1 MADSYPVLIRRL
13 AELAAG
19 LQARRDEAQHWYAD
33 RCASAQAAVERAE
46 AQLADLSQA
55 RAEAGLEVEEVDRE
69 AATIWAEFAHRLGPR
84 ADRFGGVPA
93 PTSGPGAASPDQA
106 DRWLTAAREL
116 VERSVEAEPLPRTA
130 HPALALFGT
139 AGAAAAFGF
148 AAAARWTGEHH
159 GGDLAVGMPVIA
171 LVVTL
176 LGPLFG
182 LAPAKL
188 LADRRHAV
196 LDIRSVA
203 VVLVAGLVTT
213 ATLVVLLR

>member
-33 RCASAQAAVERAE
+33 RCAGAQAAVEQVE
-46 AQLADLSQA
+46 ARLADLRQA
-55 RAEAGLEVEEVDRE
+55 RAEASLEVEEVDRE
-69 AATIWAEFAHRLGPR
+69 AATIWTEFAHRLGPVT
-84 ADRFGGVPA
+84 DRFGGVPA
-93 PTSGPGAASPDQA
+93 PTSGPGMVGPDQA
-106 DRWLTAAREL
+106 DRWLTAARGL
-116 VERSVEAEPLPRTA
+116 VERSVETEPLPRTA
-130 HPALALFGT
+130 YPALALFG
-139 AGAAAAFGF
+139 ALGAAAAFGF
-148 AAAARWTGEHH
+148 AAAARWTGERY

-188 LADRRHAV
+188 LTDRRHAV
-196 LDIRSVA
+196 LDVRSVA
-203 VVLVAGLVTT
+203 VVLVTGLVTT
-213 ATLVVLLR
+213 ATLVGLLR